1 MAARVTTGM
10 RRGWKILIGV
20 VVVLVVLLAI
30 NTIVVDGETK
40 PAQVTEPGGRI
51 LHLKG
56 GDLQVVD
63 RGPRDASP
71 IVLLHCYTCAI
82 DWWSR
87 MMPLLVGGAGSG
99 GPHRVVAIDLLG
111 FGGSEKPGSGYSM
124 EDQAKLVAEA
134 LGELGVEDATV
145 VGHSM
150 GGAVATALSEVPDS
164 PVARLVDIDQ
174 APNDEDYGDGLGFT
188 AELSFLPVLGPAI
201 WQIIPDSEIRKGLG
215 KAFAPGYDVPDEFVE
230 EFKRMTYTSYHD
242 ADQGEDDY
250 LSEKPLDQRLR
261 ETGVPLLAVFG
272 AEDQIF
278 EAKKSL
284 AAFAKVPGARTALIP
299 GAGHS
304 PNVEKPGRTARL
316 VLQFAAEGRSRHEV
330 QNGVQNPRGV
340 RGRP

>member
-1 MAARVTTGM
+1 M
-10 RRGWKILIGV
+10 RRGWKIVIGV
-20 VVVLVVLLAI
+20 VVVLIVLLAV
-30 NTIVVDGETK
+30 NTIVVEGEDK

-56 GDLQVVD
+56 GDVQIVD
-63 RGPRDASP
+63 RGPRGASP

-82 DWWSR
+82 DWWNR
-87 MMPLLVGGAGSG
+87 MMPLLVRGLPGSG

-124 EDQAKLVAEA
+124 EDQAALVAEA
-134 LGELGVEDATV
+134 LEELGVEDATV

-150 GGAVATALSEVPDS
+150 GGTVATALSALPGS
-164 PVARLVDIDQ
+164 PVRRLVDIDQ
-174 APNDEDYGDGLGFT
+174 APDNGYGDGLGLT
-188 AELSFLPVLGPAI
+188 AELSVLPILGPAI
-201 WQIIPDSEIRKGLG
+201 WQIVPDSEIKKGLG

-242 ADQGEDDY
+242 GADGEDDY
-250 LSEKPLDQRLR
+250 LSDEPLDRRLR
-261 ETGVPLLAVFG
+261 EIGVPLMAIFG
-272 AEDQIF
+272 AEDQIYDAQ
-278 EAKKSL
+278 ESL
-284 AAFAKVPGARTALIP
+284 AAFAKVPGARTAMIR

-304 PNVEKPGRTARL
+304 PDVEKPARTAGL
-316 VLQFAAEGRSRHEV
+316 VLEFAAEGRSGHEM

>member
-1 MAARVTTGM
+1 M
-10 RRGWKILIGV
+10 RRRWKILIGV
-20 VVVLVVLLAI
+20 VVAIAVLLAI
-30 NTIVVDGETK
+30 NTIVVEGEDK

-56 GDLQVVD
+56 GDVQVVD
-63 RGPRDASP
+63 RGPRNASP

-82 DWWSR
+82 DWWDR
-87 MMPLLVGGAGSG
+87 MMPLLARGSGSG

-124 EDQAKLVAEA
+124 EDQATLVAEA
-134 LGELGVEDATV
+134 LEELDVENATV

-150 GGAVATALSEVPDS
+150 GGAVATALSELSGS

-174 APNDEDYGDGLGFT
+174 APDDDNYGDGLGFT
-188 AELSFLPVLGPAI
+188 AELSFLPVIGPAI

-242 ADQGEDDY
+242 ADQGENDY
-250 LSEKPLDQRLR
+250 LSEKPLDRRLR
-261 ETGVPLLAVFG
+261 ETGVPLLAIFG

-284 AAFAKVPGARTALIP
+284 AAFARIPGAKTAIVA

-304 PNVEKPGRTARL
+304 PNVEKPARTAKL
-316 VLQFAAEGRSRHEV
+316 VLEFAAEGDSGHEV
-330 QNGVQNPRGV
+330 QNGVQNRRGV
-340 RGRP
+340 RARP

>member
-1 MAARVTTGM
+1 M
-10 RRGWKILIGV
+10 RRRWKILIGV
-20 VVVLVVLLAI
+20 VVAIVVLLAI
-30 NTIVVDGETK
+30 NTIVVEGEDK
-40 PAQVTEPGGRI
+40 SAQVTEPGGRI

-56 GDLQVVD
+56 GDVQVVD
-63 RGPRDASP
+63 RGPREASP
-71 IVLLHCYTCAI
+71 IVLLHCFTCSI
-82 DWWSR
+82 DWWKR
-87 MMPLLVGGAGSG
+87 MMPLLARGAGSA

-134 LGELGVEDATV
+134 LEELGVKDATV

-150 GGAVATALSEVPDS
+150 GGTVATALSALPGS

-174 APNDEDYGDGLGFT
+174 APDDEGFGDGLGFT

-201 WQIIPDSEIRKGLG
+201 WQIVPDSEIKKGLG

-230 EFKRMTYTSYHD
+230 DFKRMTYTSYHD
-242 ADQGEDDY
+242 AAQGEDDY
-250 LSEKPLDQRLR
+250 LSEEPLDRRLR
-261 ETGVPLLAVFG
+261 ETGVPLLAIFG

-284 AAFAKVPGARTALIP
+284 AAFAKVPGAKTAIVP

-304 PNVEKPGRTARL
+304 PDVEKPARTARL
-316 VLQFAAEGRSRHEV
+316 VLEFAAEGDSGHEV
-330 QNGVQNPRGV
+330 QNGVQNRRRV
-340 RGRP
+340 REQP

>member
-1 MAARVTTGM
+1 M
-10 RRGWKILIGV
+10 RRGWKILIGF
-20 VVVLVVLLAI
+20 VVVLIVLLAI
-30 NTIVVDGETK
+30 NTIVVEGETK
-40 PAQVTEPGGRI
+40 PAEVTEPGGRI

-71 IVLLHCYTCAI
+71 IVLVHCYTCAI
-82 DWWSR
+82 DWWNR
-87 MMPLLVGGAGSG
+87 LMPLLERGLPRSGA
-99 GPHRVVAIDLLG
+99 PHRVVAIDLLG

-124 EDQAKLVAEA
+124 ENQANVVAEA
-134 LGELGVEDATV
+134 LDRLGVSNAVV

-150 GGAVATALSEVPDS
+150 GGAVSTALSELPDS
-164 PVARLVDIDQ
+164 PVTRLVDIDQ

-201 WQIIPDSEIRKGLG
+201 WQVIPDSEISKGLG

-230 EFKRMTYTSYHD
+230 EFKRMTYTSYDD
-242 ADQGEDDY
+242 AADGEDSY
-250 LSEKPLDQRLR
+250 LSEEPLDRRLR
-261 ETGVPLLAVFG
+261 ETGLPLLAIFG

-278 EAKKSL
+278 EAKRSL
-284 AAFAKVPGARTALIP
+284 AAFAGVPGAKTASIP

-304 PNVEKPGRTARL
+304 PNVEKPARTARL
-316 VLQFAAEGRSRHEV
+316 ILEFAAEGESRHGV

-340 RGRP
+340 RGPP

>member
-1 MAARVTTGM
+1 M

-30 NTIVVDGETK
+30 NTIVVEGEDK
-40 PAQVTEPGGRI
+40 SAQVTEPNGRI

-56 GDLQVVD
+56 GDVQVVD
-63 RGPRDASP
+63 RGPRGASP
-71 IVLLHCYTCAI
+71 IVLLHCFTCAI
-82 DWWSR
+82 DWWNR
-87 MMPLLVGGAGSG
+87 MMPLLVRGGPGAGD
-99 GPHRVVAIDLLG
+99 PHRVVAIDMLG

-124 EDQAKLVAEA
+124 EDQAALVAEA
-134 LGELGVEDATV
+134 LEELGVKDATV

-150 GGAVATALSEVPDS
+150 GGAVDTALSELPAS

-174 APNDEDYGDGLGFT
+174 APNDDDFGDGLGFT

-201 WQIIPDSEIRKGLG
+201 WRIIPDSEIRKGLG
-215 KAFAPGYDVPDEFVE
+215 NAFAPGYDVPDEFVE

-242 ADQGEDDY
+242 ADQSENDY

-261 ETGVPLLAVFG
+261 ETGVPLLAIFG

-278 EAKKSL
+278 DAKPSL
-284 AAFAKVPGARTALIP
+284 AAFAKVPGARTAIVP

-304 PNVEKPGRTARL
+304 PNVEKPARTARL
-316 VLQFAAEGRSRHEV
+316 VLKFAAEGESGHEV
-330 QNGVQNPRGV
+330 QNGVQNRRGV

>member
-1 MAARVTTGM
+1 M
-10 RRGWKILIGV
+10 RRGWKIAIGV
-20 VVVLVVLLAI
+20 VVLLVVLLAI
-30 NTIVVDGETK
+30 NTIAVEGETK

-51 LHLKG
+51 LHLQG
-56 GDLQVVD
+56 GDVQVVD
-63 RGPRDASP
+63 RGPRSASP
-71 IVLLHCYTCAI
+71 IVLIHCFTCGI
-82 DWWSR
+82 DWWNR
-87 MMPLLVGGAGSG
+87 MMPLLLRGVPGSG

-134 LGELGVEDATV
+134 LDRLGVEEATV

-150 GGAVATALSEVPDS
+150 GGAVATALSELPGS

-174 APNDEDYGDGLGFT
+174 APDDENFGDGLGFT
-188 AELSFLPVLGPAI
+188 AELSFLPILGPAI
-201 WQIIPDSEIRKGLG
+201 WQVIPDSEIRKGLG

-242 ADQGEDDY
+242 AAQAEDDF
-250 LSEKPLDQRLR
+250 LSEEPLDRRLR
-261 ETGVPLLAVFG
+261 ETGVPLLAIFG

-284 AAFAKVPGARTALIP
+284 AAYARVPGAKTALIL

-304 PNVEKPGRTARL
+304 PDVEKPSGNAGL
-316 VLQFAAEGRSRHEV
+316 VLEFAAEGASGHEV
-330 QNGVQNPRGV
+330 QNGVQNRRGV